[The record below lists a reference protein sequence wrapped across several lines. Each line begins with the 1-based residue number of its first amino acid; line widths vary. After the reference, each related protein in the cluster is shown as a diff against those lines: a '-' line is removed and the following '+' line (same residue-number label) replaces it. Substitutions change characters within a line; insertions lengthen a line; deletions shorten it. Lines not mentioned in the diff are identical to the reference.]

1 MVLGIVVGTIVSSS
15 ESVGIKGARFL
26 LVDKC
31 NQKGERKGDYVVALD
46 QVGAGYEEMI
56 LLSEGSPARETPTT
70 INKPLDALIVG
81 IVDLVEENNTIV
93 YKK

>member
-1 MVLGIVVGTIVSSS
+1 MVLGKVVGTVVSSTQS
-15 ESVGIKGARFL
+15 TGIEGSRFL

-31 NQKGERKGDYVVALD
+31 SQKGERKGDYVVALD
-46 QVGAGYEEMI
+46 LIGAGYDEMI
-56 LLSEGSPARETPTT
+56 LLSEGSPARETPAT
-70 INKPLDALIVG
+70 INRPLDALIVG